1 MFGSVFS
8 LENSAWESAKKTLSM
23 QNITIMNMKCGYMEA
38 PVNYKQKFLR
48 LGGNINFK
56 IGDIADENYPQ
67 IVISLEDNG
76 NRQKLWDEKYIVKQ
90 NK

>member
-1 MFGSVFS
+1 
-8 LENSAWESAKKTLSM
+8 
-23 QNITIMNMKCGYMEA
+23 
-38 PVNYKQKFLR
+38 VNYKQKFLR
-48 LGGNINFK
+48 LGGNISFK

-67 IVISLEDNG
+67 IVISLEENG